1 MGDVHLPVCVAMES
15 TLHSS
20 KKWQKLSQT
29 SEIIL
34 VTPAKNPN
42 QMVKEVCTS
51 INTFF
56 FNSINGEGV
65 LLKGG
70 QRSTFK
76 MVQFTLNYSRNIIDK
91 ANRWMISG
99 RNASNIWD
107 ICRRFCF
114 EIIKIIASQ
123 EYKCPDQS
131 LFSETNKWVVLI
143 SSGWVG
149 KFRKRPL
156 VYYLTEST
164 LRIQIQGCS

>member
-1 MGDVHLPVCVAMES
+1 MTKIITDFWDNFGN
-15 TLHSS
+15 TS
-20 KKWQKLSQT
+20 KKSKSDGKGGVYLN
-29 SEIIL
+29 
-34 VTPAKNPN
+34 KY
-42 QMVKEVCTS
+42 
-51 INTFF
+51 FF

-76 MVQFTLNYSRNIIDK
+76 MVQFTLNYCRNIIDK

-149 KFRKRPL
+149 NFENVPL
-156 VYYLTEST
+156 SIT
-164 LRIQIQGCS
+164 